1 MTPAVTGIPAAG
13 VVAFQMTT
21 PFATTSL
28 ATPDVLSTMYQ
39 HSLVFL
45 DGDIISAPL
54 PFCEAM
60 METPPGFTV
69 TVPDEFCV
77 VRMPSDGSLAAIDDA
92 SVVPGAAG

>member
-1 MTPAVTGIPAAG
+1 MPAAG
-13 VVAFQMTT
+13 VVAFQRTT
-21 PFATTSL
+21 PVAATSL
-28 ATPDVLSTMYQ
+28 ATAEELSRMYQ

-60 METPPGFTV
+60 METPPAETV
-69 TVPDEFCV
+69 TVADEFCV